1 MPKFITLAGRKQ
13 VGKDTSA
20 QIISKII
27 KSEYDGIVA
36 IDADYNPKEV
46 HIVHFADALKEACVL
61 IFGIDRQDMETEE
74 GKKKKTDIGWPHPVF
89 DTEGDGPLGHRPPDG
104 ITYHDQNGKLY
115 PPQNM
120 TVREVLQF
128 VGTDLFRNQMDPDIW
143 VKSVFRRKYG
153 ERDIVIIADARFPN
167 ECAFAKQNGL
177 LVKIERENGLGG
189 DMHISERALDN
200 YTDYDFVVD
209 NNSDLVVL
217 REKWVEILRGQK
229 IIA

>member
-20 QIISKII
+20 HIIARII
-27 KSEYDGIVA
+27 GSRTDDRSFLEEW
-36 IDADYNPKEV
+36 NSPSPKV
-46 HIVHFADALKEACVL
+46 HIVHFADALKDACVL

-74 GKKKKTDIGWPHPVF
+74 GKRKLTDIRWPTNFPNPNNWSLWRPV
-89 DTEGDGPLGHRPPDG
+89 GDEPF
-104 ITYHDQNGKLY
+104 
-115 PPQNM
+115 M

-128 VGTDLFRNQMDPDIW
+128 VGTDLFRTQIDPDIW

-153 ERDIVIIADARFPN
+153 ENDVVIIADARFPN
-167 ECAFAKQNGL
+167 EAAFAKQNGL

-189 DMHISERALDN
+189 DMHISERALDD

-209 NNSDLVVL
+209 NNDDLVVL
-217 REKWVEILRGQK
+217 KQKWVEILRGQN

>member
-20 QIISKII
+20 HIIARIIGSRQEDKSFLEEWSDPSSK
-27 KSEYDGIVA
+27 
-36 IDADYNPKEV
+36 V

-61 IFGIDRQDMETEE
+61 IFGIDRQDMETEDGKRKLTDVLWPAADPE
-74 GKKKKTDIGWPHPVF
+74 GYFAFGTRENFLNPSAGSP
-89 DTEGDGPLGHRPPDG
+89 
-104 ITYHDQNGKLY
+104 
-115 PPQNM
+115 M

-128 VGTDLFRNQMDPDIW
+128 VGTDLFRTQIDPDIW

-153 ERDIVIIADARFPN
+153 ERDIVVIADARFPN
-167 ECAFAKQNGL
+167 ECAFAKQHGI
-177 LVKIERENGLGG
+177 LVKIERDNGIAAQ

-200 YTDYDFVVD
+200 YTDYDFTVN

-217 REKWVEILRGQK
+217 KERWTQILREQK